1 MLNDNEFYA
10 ENYFKNREDE
20 LQMKIIY
27 GSSNQAKVA
36 EITTFFAINNIDV
49 EVLTLKDIN
58 FNQEIEENGTTFEEN
73 SLIKAQAI
81 KEFCNARGI
90 NEIIV
95 TDDAGLCV
103 DALNGRPGVY
113 SARYAGDH
121 APQEVTVNKLLTE
134 MQGIPEDQRTAKF
147 CCVLTA
153 ILPDNNIIVCKGET
167 LGKIATKIGPLGK
180 LTFGPVFMP
189 DGMNGRVMNELGPD
203 ELKRTHREKALIEL
217 LTKLD
222 LNEKRNATPHR

>member
-1 MLNDNEFYA
+1 
-10 ENYFKNREDE
+10 
-20 LQMKIIY
+20 MKIIY

-36 EITTFFAINNIDV
+36 EVTTFFANNNIDI
-49 EVLTLKDIN
+49 EVLTPKDLN

-73 SLIKAQAI
+73 SLIKAKAI
-81 KEFCNARGI
+81 KAFCNANGI

-103 DALNGRPGVY
+103 DALDGRPGVY
-113 SARYAGDH
+113 SARYAGNH
-121 APQEVTVNKLLTE
+121 APQEVTINKLLTE
-134 MQGIPEDQRTAKF
+134 MQDIPEEKRTAKF
-147 CCVLTA
+147 CCVLTT

-167 LGKIATKIGPLGK
+167 LGKIATKIGPLGN
-180 LTFGPVFMP
+180 LTFGPIFMP

-203 ELKRTHREKALIEL
+203 ELKKTHREKALIEL

-222 LNEKRNATPHR
+222 LTERNTTPNR